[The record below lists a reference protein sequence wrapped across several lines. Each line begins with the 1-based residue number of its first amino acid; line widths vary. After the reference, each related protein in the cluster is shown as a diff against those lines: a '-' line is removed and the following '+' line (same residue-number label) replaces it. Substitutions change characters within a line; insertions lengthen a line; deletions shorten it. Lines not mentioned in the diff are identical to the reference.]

1 MRVKNKAN
9 LVWWHM
15 FLILAL
21 GRQAKDSQGYTL
33 SDPISKQKQKN
44 PQKQNYKTN
53 NLPQIYKLTTKRG
66 NKKRLLR

>member
-33 SDPISKQKQKN
+33 SDPISKQKQKTHKN
-44 PQKQNYKTN
+44 K
-53 NLPQIYKLTTKRG
+53 TTKQTTYPKSI
-66 NKKRLLR
+66 N